1 MVRITIY
8 NRYKCIAN
16 LAIVIMTIL
25 KPLTFNL
32 NIRND
37 KMTIRTYI
45 MMQCKNNKSSVVIC
59 YNLNS
64 SVDL

>member
-8 NRYKCIAN
+8 NRYQCIVN

-37 KMTIRTYI
+37 KLTIKTYI
-45 MMQCKNNKSSVVIC
+45 MMQCKNNRGS
-59 YNLNS
+59 YL
-64 SVDL
+64 L